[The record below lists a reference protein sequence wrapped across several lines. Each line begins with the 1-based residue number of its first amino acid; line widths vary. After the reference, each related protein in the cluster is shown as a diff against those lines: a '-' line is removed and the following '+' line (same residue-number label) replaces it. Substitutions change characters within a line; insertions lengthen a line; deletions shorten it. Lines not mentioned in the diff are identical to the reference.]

1 MILLQVSWRL
11 VFFLKMPTPGDI
23 LLPVILSFHWKVM
36 LLALVVAEKNM
47 QVWAL
52 KTWLKNKKAN
62 VKAKN
67 FLNSSF

>member
-1 MILLQVSWRL
+1 
-11 VFFLKMPTPGDI
+11 MPTPGDI
-23 LLPVILSFHWKVM
+23 LLPVILSFHWKLM

-67 FLNSSF
+67 F